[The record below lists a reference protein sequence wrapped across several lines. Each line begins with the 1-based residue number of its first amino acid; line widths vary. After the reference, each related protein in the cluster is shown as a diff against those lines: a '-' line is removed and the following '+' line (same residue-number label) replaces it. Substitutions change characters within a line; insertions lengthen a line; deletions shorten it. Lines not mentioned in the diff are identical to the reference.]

1 MSAPGRP
8 EGELGNAPRE
18 AAPFREARLDGG
30 ADGRAVIGIVG
41 IGLMGLAIAL
51 RLRDGGHAV
60 VVRDIDPARVAL
72 AREAGCRVAD
82 SPAAVAQAC
91 DLVIVAVVDGPQT
104 REVLFGADGVAASL
118 RPIGGAVS
126 PCTVMLCPTIAPEDV
141 ESAAAALQGHGFGC
155 LDAPMSGGPGRARE
169 GTMSLMVAGADSAWL
184 RWQPVLAWLAARLF
198 RIGERPG
205 DGARTKLVN
214 NLLAAINLAGA
225 AEALRLSD
233 ALGLNAT
240 RTLDVIEQS
249 SGQSWIGSDRARR
262 VLAGDA
268 DPRAHMRL
276 LAKDSA
282 LALQAA
288 QSAGL
293 RLPVGADAAAAF
305 AAACR
310 DGLADADDSALWRG
324 ARPAPQA

>member
-1 MSAPGRP
+1 MS
-8 EGELGNAPRE
+8 
-18 AAPFREARLDGG
+18 GG
-30 ADGRAVIGIVG
+30 HAETIGVVGVVGIVG
-41 IGLMGLAIAL
+41 VGLMGLAMAL
-51 RLRDGGHAV
+51 RLRDGGHEV
-60 VVRDIDPARVAL
+60 LVRDVDPARVAL
-72 AREAGCRVAD
+72 AQAAGCGVAG
-82 SPAAVAQAC
+82 SPAELARTC
-91 DLVIVAVVDGPQT
+91 SLVIVAVVDGTQT
-104 REVLFGADGVAASL
+104 REVLFGADGVVASR
-118 RPIGGAVS
+118 RPAGDGVP

-141 ESAAAALQGHGFGC
+141 ESAAAMLRGHGFGC
-155 LDAPMSGGPGRARE
+155 LDAPMSGGPARARE
-169 GTMSLMVAGADSAWL
+169 GTMSLMVAGADRDWQ

-198 RIGERPG
+198 RISERPG

-233 ALGLNAT
+233 ALGLDAT

-268 DPRAHMRL
+268 APRAHMRL

-288 QSAGL
+288 LAAGL

-310 DGLADADDSALWRG
+310 DGLSDADDSALWRG
-324 ARPAPQA
+324 AGAAPQA